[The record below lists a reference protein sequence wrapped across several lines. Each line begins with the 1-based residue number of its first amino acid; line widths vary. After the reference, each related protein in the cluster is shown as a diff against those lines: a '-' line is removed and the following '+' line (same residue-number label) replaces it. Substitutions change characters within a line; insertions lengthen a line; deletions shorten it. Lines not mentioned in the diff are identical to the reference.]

1 MEDILEEDFW
11 PALLLDPEDSG
22 IEVQGIG
29 V

>member
-11 PALLLDPEDSG
+11 PALLLDPEDSC